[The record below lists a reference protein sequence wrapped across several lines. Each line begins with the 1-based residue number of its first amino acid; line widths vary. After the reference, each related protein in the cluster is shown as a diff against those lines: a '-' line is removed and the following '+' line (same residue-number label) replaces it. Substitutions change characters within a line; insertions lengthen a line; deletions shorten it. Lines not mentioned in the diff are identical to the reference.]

1 MSKLLLLMICI
12 RFWFSNESG
21 RAREKLVFAFYRWKL
36 SLVYL
41 ACAAGAAGYH
51 GIISSSTFSQQFGSD
66 CALKLSGFL
75 HPQLPVKKCH
85 PLLTSLLCTEKQMWR
100 NQKRWEKIVL
110 RERSREMGEKRAVVI
125 MSGQVMKKEKIAE
138 RVAVSRREITI

>member
-1 MSKLLLLMICI
+1 M
-12 RFWFSNESG
+12 
-21 RAREKLVFAFYRWKL
+21 V
-36 SLVYL
+36 
-41 ACAAGAAGYH
+41 
-51 GIISSSTFSQQFGSD
+51 SSSTFSQQLGSD

-85 PLLTSLLCTEKQMWR
+85 PLLTSLLCTEKQIWR
-100 NQKRWEKIVL
+100 NQERWEKIVL
-110 RERSREMGEKRAVVI
+110 RERRREMGEKRAVVI